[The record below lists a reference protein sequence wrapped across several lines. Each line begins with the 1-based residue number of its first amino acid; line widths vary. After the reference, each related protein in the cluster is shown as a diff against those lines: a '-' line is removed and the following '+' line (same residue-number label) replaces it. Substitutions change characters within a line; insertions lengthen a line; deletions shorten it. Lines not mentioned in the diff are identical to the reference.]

1 MKNTKILI
9 SLILIIFI
17 ALSLTACNKNS
28 TDQNQRKGNNSLYIS
43 ENIANE
49 NNKED
54 NKELIPVDII
64 INNNT
69 FSAKLYTNDATKEL
83 LNQFPMTINM
93 NEMNWNEKYYYISS
107 SLTQD
112 EEDIKNIKSGDIML
126 YGSDCIVIF
135 YKDFETFNKYTRLG
149 YIEDKEKLSDILKN
163 NNDVKITF
171 QSDIKI

>member
-17 ALSLTACNKNS
+17 ALSLTASNKNS

-93 NEMNWNEKYYYISS
+93 NEMN
-107 SLTQD
+107 
-112 EEDIKNIKSGDIML
+112 
-126 YGSDCIVIF
+126 
-135 YKDFETFNKYTRLG
+135 
-149 YIEDKEKLSDILKN
+149 
-163 NNDVKITF
+163 
-171 QSDIKI
+171 

>member
-43 ENIANE
+43 E

-93 NEMNWNEKYYYISS
+93 NEMN
-107 SLTQD
+107 
-112 EEDIKNIKSGDIML
+112 
-126 YGSDCIVIF
+126 
-135 YKDFETFNKYTRLG
+135 
-149 YIEDKEKLSDILKN
+149 
-163 NNDVKITF
+163 
-171 QSDIKI
+171 